1 MASSAATACSP
12 SCPQLRLAFNSRGS
26 LFVRAKL
33 DCSNLRA
40 AKYGRILLRYRGGGG
55 GSAAVVVSASTKD
68 SFAGWS
74 DSATK
79 EAEEGESKSEGK
91 DWLGVGNEG
100 VVISLIS
107 GNVAA
112 GAAGLVLV
120 AGVALAGLSV
130 SNRSASRREQ
140 QQMEPLTPQQEVILS
155 SDKEEDEIEEES
167 HGKIDESVLDDTK
180 EEDISQSNELDEGSS
195 GGDKLVNG
203 DQLPPADIGDV
214 GTAAA
219 ILRASV
225 DDELTV
231 GDESDAPEMDSSSS
245 AMQSLSNAV
254 DTLSAAV
261 DKLDSE
267 SDSLNSKI
275 DELVDLSALKFEENS
290 ISLSSSSP
298 VADDESSEPKVAA
311 SVSEI
316 PLENAVSEPT
326 DEAKDDMEDVA
337 AKENPDQIEAS
348 SSLEV
353 DYSLENASVE
363 ASLSPAS
370 SSLDE
375 QERIVDDTGESSSL
389 IESSLILP
397 VGIPAPS
404 TVFESLRVPP
414 GKVLVPA
421 VVDQGQGQALAALQV
436 LKVIEVE
443 AQPGDLCTRR
453 EYARWLVSASAAL
466 SRNSVS
472 KVYPAMYIENV
483 SELAFDDI
491 TPDDP
496 DFASI
501 QGLAEAGL
509 ISSKL
514 SSRDLQSTV
523 SDDDEQVPFYFS
535 PESPLSRQDLVSW
548 KMALEKRQLPEAD
561 KKILYQVSGFRDID
575 RIHPDA
581 WPSLVADLS
590 AGDQGI
596 ISLAFGCTRLFQPD
610 KPVTKAQA
618 AIALALGD
626 ASDVVSEELARIEAE
641 SMAENAVSAHN
652 ALVAE
657 VEQDI
662 NASFEKEL
670 SIEREKINAVQKLA
684 EEASSELAMLKAQR
698 EEDNVALVKER
709 AAIEAEMELLS
720 RIRREMEEQLQSLLT
735 DKVEISYEKER
746 ISKLQRQAEEEK
758 EEVSRLQ
765 YELEVE
771 RRALSMAR
779 TWAEDEAKR
788 AREQAKSLEEARD
801 KFSKQGIKVVVDSDL
816 QQEESSAEATWVAA
830 AAASEQPFEETVIR
844 AQTLMDKL
852 KHFSNQVTGKSREII
867 NTIIQKILAFISAL
881 KAWTSYFSSR
891 DKQRWEAAH
900 ETAEKSMQMFQ
911 QKNRELSS
919 AVKDKAS
926 SSIKELQQTTAGLG
940 SAVKRAA
947 GDCRDGVE
955 KLTQRFKS

>member
-26 LFVRAKL
+26 LLARTTKL
-33 DCSNLRA
+33 DCKNLRLLCA
-40 AKYGRILLRYRGGGG
+40 AQYGRLWSGDIRRSSSSL
-55 GSAAVVVSASTKD
+55 APVVVVSASTKD
-68 SFAGWS
+68 NSFAGWS
-74 DSATK
+74 DSATMEEEK
-79 EAEEGESKSEGK
+79 EGGSKSSEGNN
-91 DWLGVGNEG
+91 WFG
-100 VVISLIS
+100 

-112 GAAGLVLV
+112 GAAAGLVLV
-120 AGVALAGLSV
+120 AGVTLAGLAV
-130 SNRSASRREQ
+130 SNRSTSSRRE

-155 SDKEEDEIEEES
+155 SEKEEDGTEEET
-167 HGKIDESVLDDTK
+167 HEKIDENELDDLK
-180 EEDISQSNELDEGSS
+180 EDIAQLTELDEGSS
-195 GGDKLVNG
+195 GDRDMLVNG
-203 DQLPPADIGDV
+203 DQLPPPADIGNV
-214 GTAAA
+214 GITAA
-219 ILRASV
+219 IVHASV
-225 DDELTV
+225 DDDELTV
-231 GDESDAPEMDSSSS
+231 GDESVAPEMNSSSS
-245 AMQSLSNAV
+245 TMQSLSEAV
-254 DTLSAAV
+254 DTLSVAV
-261 DKLDSE
+261 DKLDTE

-275 DELVDLSALKFEENS
+275 EELVDLSAALQFEENS
-290 ISLSSSSP
+290 ISLSSSST
-298 VADDESSEPKVAA
+298 VVEESSELKDA
-311 SVSEI
+311 SVPET
-316 PLENAVSEPT
+316 PLVDTTLESTEVTE
-326 DEAKDDMEDVA
+326 DGMEDVVP
-337 AKENPDQIEAS
+337 KENEEVT

-353 DYSLENASVE
+353 DYLQENVSAE
-363 ASLSPAS
+363 ASLPPPSPS
-370 SSLDE
+370 MNE
-375 QERIVDDTGESSSL
+375 QETTVNEMDESSSPTTL
-389 IESSLILP
+389 SPFLP

-404 TVFESLRVPP
+404 AVFEALRVPP

-436 LKVIEVE
+436 LKVIEAE
-443 AQPGDLCTRR
+443 AQPGDLCSRR
-453 EYARWLVSASAAL
+453 EYARWLVSASGAL

-496 DFASI
+496 DFSSI
-501 QGLAEAGL
+501 QGLAESGL

-514 SSRDLQSTV
+514 SSRDLQSV
-523 SDDDEQVPFYFS
+523 SDDEQGPFYFS

-618 AIALALGD
+618 AIALALGE

-657 VEQDI
+657 VERDI
-662 NASFEKEL
+662 NAGFEKEL
-670 SIEREKINAVQKLA
+670 SIEREKINAVQKMA
-684 EEASSELAMLKAQR
+684 EEASSELAALRAQR
-698 EEDNVALVKER
+698 EEDNIALMKER
-709 AAIEAEMELLS
+709 AAIEAEMEVLS
-720 RIRREMEEQLQSLLT
+720 RIRHEMEQQLQNLLT

-746 ISKLQRQAEEEK
+746 ISKLQKQAEEEK

-765 YELEVE
+765 LELEVE

-779 TWAEDEAKR
+779 AWAEDEAKR
-788 AREQAKSLEEARD
+788 AREQAKALEEARD
-801 KFSKQGIKVVVDSDL
+801 KWEKQGIKVLVDGDL
-816 QQEESSAEATWVAA
+816 QQEQSSAEATWAA
-830 AAASEQPFEETVIR
+830 GAATTEDQLSVQQTVDRAETL
-844 AQTLMDKL
+844 TDKL
-852 KHFSNQVTGKSREII
+852 KLFSEQVTGKSKEII
-867 NTIIQKILAFISAL
+867 NTIIQKILAFVSAL
-881 KAWTSYFSSR
+881 KAWAS
-891 DKQRWEAAH
+891 
-900 ETAEKSMQMFQ
+900 ETGSQAEQVKDATLEKARESIQGY
-911 QKNRELSS
+911 QKKAVEVSN

-926 SSIKELQQTTAGLG
+926 GSIQEMQQTTAGVG
-940 SAVKRAA
+940 SAVKDGVKRVA